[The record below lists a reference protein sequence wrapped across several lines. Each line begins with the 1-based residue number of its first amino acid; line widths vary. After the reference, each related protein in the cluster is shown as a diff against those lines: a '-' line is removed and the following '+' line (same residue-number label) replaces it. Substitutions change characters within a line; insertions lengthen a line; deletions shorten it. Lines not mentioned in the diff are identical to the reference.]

1 MTANKMQRL
10 VTEVSYFPKAA
21 SVSLPLDFD
30 FSNFPALIIRT
41 LDFLALVPQQLCP
54 CALLVEQV

>member
-10 VTEVSYFPKAA
+10 VSYFTKAA
-21 SVSLPLDFD
+21 AVPIPGLDFD
-30 FSNFPALIIRT
+30 FSNFPALRT
-41 LDFLALVPQQLCP
+41 LDFSALVPQQLCP